1 MINLICSSRLS
12 ICFSLVCAIFSAGV
26 KYLQEPYIWSDGD
39 CISTF
44 WWRHIRGITGITI
57 LEVTFWL
64 QYCLCFWHLSILSIW
79 IRPPFVRKRKEQR
92 TKQNKRRIVCFS
104 CHYHS
109 LCFDVVWFY
118 SFQLLVS
125 VLSQALTEKGL
136 CVDFWDS
143 VCIQS
148 FLIYILCSKWTMT

>member
-1 MINLICSSRLS
+1 MINLICSSLLS
-12 ICFSLVCAIFSAGV
+12 VCFSLLSVIFSAGV
-26 KYLQEPYIWSDGD
+26 KYLQEPYIWLDGD

-92 TKQNKRRIVCFS
+92 TKQKKRRIVWFLFIVFWCCVILLFSALGFCFIAS
-104 CHYHS
+104 SHWERP
-109 LCFDVVWFY
+109 LCRLLGFSMYSILFD
-118 SFQLLVS
+118 LHLV
-125 VLSQALTEKGL
+125 
-136 CVDFWDS
+136 
-143 VCIQS
+143 
-148 FLIYILCSKWTMT
+148 